1 MPTSASTLEE
11 SGLEVVDIVHDEAFR
26 ARKIHS
32 RNSAVQLAGIRRIAR
47 AFVDDP
53 EHILQDLVDSA
64 IDLCGADSAAISL
77 VREDGTDEQF
87 YHWVA
92 SAGVYKGFL
101 DAMLP
106 KYPSACG
113 LCLERNRP
121 QRIRVTQRFFEIL
134 GVEARP
140 VTDGLLLPWRV
151 GRTAGTIFVMAHER
165 SEAFD
170 SEDLFVMEMLADFA
184 AMGVRQIEQR
194 KQLMTHAT
202 AAASANMA
210 HELAHEINNPLQSMT
225 NLLFL
230 AMGRDIGDAGRTL
243 AAALNED
250 VTRLNAVASRLLSLP
265 RKQLD
270 ALKSDSNR

>member
-11 SGLEVVDIVHDEAFR
+11 SGLEVVDIVHDEAFHL
-26 ARKIHS
+26 RKIHS
-32 RNSAVQLAGIRRIAR
+32 RNAAVQLAGIRRIAR

-53 EHILQDLVDSA
+53 EHILQDLVESA

-194 KQLMTHAT
+194 KQLMMHAT

-230 AMGRDIGDAGRTL
+230 AMGRDVGDAGRTL